1 MESLFYLVNHS
12 INTLVLSISIIMSL
26 NDKVK
31 VLWKTKCTWR
41 DHAHWPKRREIKLL
55 NQDDTLLPL
64 KPGNAVKIKFGS
76 RWYDA
81 EVAEH
86 WKPKSKKGTHLYNYT
101 VTFLCVLEWSLVLM
115 VMLVYTLGTTANKSS
130 PIITELPV
138 QVPSPV
144 PSSVPDESI
153 WKVLVRSGGKKTW
166 MEGPTCCQESQ
177 NRQHHHRNDRKQ
189 QRQTEPGPGPG
200 QLVT

>member
-81 EVAEH
+81 EVPEH

-101 VTFLCVLEWSLVLM
+101 VTFFVCTRV
-115 VMLVYTLGTTANKSS
+115 KFSS
-130 PIITELPV
+130 HGHARLYFGYDCKQI
-138 QVPSPV
+138 Q
-144 PSSVPDESI
+144 PDH
-153 WKVLVRSGGKKTW
+153 
-166 MEGPTCCQESQ
+166 
-177 NRQHHHRNDRKQ
+177 NRVASASA
-189 QRQTEPGPGPG
+189 EPCTI
-200 QLVT
+200 QCSR